1 MTRRATWQAAFSDYS
16 TSSFAEYL
24 RHAAPH
30 LLPATEPAGRPAASD
45 SQAAG
50 VPHGTTVLALR
61 YRDGVVM
68 AGDRQASAGY
78 QVANRRIEKIFKS
91 DDLSGVG
98 IAGAAGPAME
108 MAQLFQTELE
118 HYEKVEGENLSLDGK
133 ANRLGQMIRMNL
145 PMAMQGLVVVPI
157 FAGFDERAGVGR
169 LFKYDVTGGRY
180 EETDYF
186 AQGSGAKDARDSLK
200 KLCKRD
206 MAGTRRCERRW
217 RRSSTPPTRTSAPA
231 GPTWCAGIFPT
242 VKTITP
248 LRLQRRGGRRRPPV
262 SARPSWPTEDATDAA
277 ALLRPGGA

>member
-1 MTRRATWQAAFSDYS
+1 MTPERWQAAFANYS
-16 TSSFAEYL
+16 TSSFSEYL

-68 AGDRQASAGY
+68 AGDRQASEGY
-78 QVANRRIEKIFKS
+78 QVAHRRIEKLFKS
-91 DDLSGVG
+91 DDLSAVG

-108 MAQLFQTELE
+108 MARLFQTELE

-133 ANRLGQMIRMNL
+133 ANRLGAMIRANL

-186 AQGSGAKDARDSLK
+186 AQGSGGKDARDSLK
-200 KLCKRD
+200 KRFRRD
-206 MAGTRRCERRW
+206 MSRDEAVQAALEALLDAADEDLGTG
-217 RRSSTPPTRTSAPA
+217 
-231 GPTWCAGIFPT
+231 GPDFHRGIFPT
-242 VKTITP
+242 VKTISRSGITD
-248 LRLQRRGGRRRPPV
+248 LADDDVRRYLEAILSDRGRN
-262 SARPSWPTEDATDAA
+262 
-277 ALLRPGGA
+277 

>member
-1 MTRRATWQAAFSDYS
+1 MTPERWQAAFSNYS
-16 TSSFAEYL
+16 TSSFSEYL

-68 AGDRQASAGY
+68 AGDRQASEGY
-78 QVANRRIEKIFKS
+78 QVAHRRIEKLFKS
-91 DDLSGVG
+91 DDLSAVG

-108 MAQLFQTELE
+108 MVRLFQTELE

-133 ANRLGQMIRMNL
+133 ANRLGAMIRANL

-186 AQGSGAKDARDSLK
+186 AQGSGGKDARDSLK
-200 KLCKRD
+200 KRFRRD
-206 MAGTRRCERRW
+206 MSRDEAVQAALEALLDAADEDLGTG
-217 RRSSTPPTRTSAPA
+217 
-231 GPTWCAGIFPT
+231 GPDFHRGIFPT
-242 VKTITP
+242 VKTISRSGITD
-248 LRLQRRGGRRRPPV
+248 LADDDVRRYLEAILSDRGRN
-262 SARPSWPTEDATDAA
+262 
-277 ALLRPGGA
+277 

>member
-1 MTRRATWQAAFSDYS
+1 MTPERWQAAFSDYS
-16 TSSFAEYL
+16 MSSFSEFL

-30 LLPATEPAGRPAASD
+30 LLPTAESSARPAGSEPP
-45 SQAAG
+45 AG

-68 AGDRQASAGY
+68 AGDRQASEGY
-78 QVANRRIEKIFKS
+78 QVAHRRIEKLFKS
-91 DDLSGVG
+91 DDLSAVG

-108 MAQLFQTELE
+108 MARLFQTELE

-133 ANRLGQMIRMNL
+133 ANRLGSMIRANL

-186 AQGSGAKDARDSLK
+186 AQGSGGKDARDSLK
-200 KLCKRD
+200 KRFRRD
-206 MAGTRRCERRW
+206 MTRDEAVRAALEALLDAADEDLGTG
-217 RRSSTPPTRTSAPA
+217 
-231 GPTWCAGIFPT
+231 GPDFQRGIFPT
-242 VKTITP
+242 VKTISRSGITD
-248 LRLQRRGGRRRPPV
+248 LADDDVRRHLETILSERG
-262 SARPSWPTEDATDAA
+262 TN
-277 ALLRPGGA
+277 

>member
-1 MTRRATWQAAFSDYS
+1 MPS
-16 TSSFAEYL
+16 
-24 RHAAPH
+24 
-30 LLPATEPAGRPAASD
+30 
-45 SQAAG
+45 

-68 AGDRQASAGY
+68 AGDRQASEGY
-78 QVANRRIEKIFKS
+78 QVAHRRIEKIFKS
-91 DDLSGVG
+91 DDLSAVG

-108 MAQLFQTELE
+108 MARLFQTELE

-186 AQGSGAKDARDSLK
+186 AQGSGGKDARDSLK
-200 KLCKRD
+200 KRFRRD
-206 MAGTRRCERRW
+206 MAKDEAVRAAIEALIDAADEDLGTG
-217 RRSSTPPTRTSAPA
+217 
-231 GPTWCAGIFPT
+231 GPDFQRGIFPT

-248 LRLQRRGGRRRPPV
+248 LRHHRPRGRRRPP
-262 SARPSWPTEDATDAA
+262 P
-277 ALLRPGGA
+277 LRGHPLRAGTH